1 MEERPQTGRR
11 GFYGNFFY
19 FVSVLWLTDNAVA
32 AARINAAVLKA
43 DFPELID
50 TFGPNKMVDMCL

>member
-19 FVSVLWLTDNAVA
+19 FVSVLWLTDNAKA
-32 AARINAAVLKA
+32 AARKVIERVAYH
-43 DFPELID
+43 IS
-50 TFGPNKMVDMCL
+50 TGPNGNGRQRQ

>member
-32 AARINAAVLKA
+32 AARKVIERVA
-43 DFPELID
+43 
-50 TFGPNKMVDMCL
+50 